1 MAKLHKQL
9 IKSHKI
15 AAYIRVSTEEQAEN
29 PEGSIRNQEER
40 IRQTVNF
47 KNMEGGFGEIADVF
61 IDRAKS
67 GKDTN
72 RPELQRLLESIQRG
86 EVTLLIVTELSRLS
100 RSIKDFASIWE
111 LMQKHD
117 CQFMSLRENFDTTTA
132 AGEMVLYSVAN
143 IAQFERRQVSER
155 VSANFQAR
163 AERGLYNG
171 GVLPI
176 GYKLIPE
183 KPGYLAIDNEQ
194 AEIVRAAFRAIQ
206 EKKTITSAAK
216 WLNKQGHKIKRS
228 SQGGFKAR
236 LGHFTVD
243 NLRGLLTNPAYAGI
257 RTYKTK
263 HEVKETKA
271 VWPALIDESTFRK
284 TQERLKQNQRRKPD
298 SESRYPFLLSGQVTC
313 QSCNHHMVGKSAHG
327 NGGKISYYEHGWATK
342 KEGCLVQKAIKCSP
356 FRVQAKKLEPA
367 VWEKVLNLISKK
379 DMAEELIKEAE
390 RIHAGQSKNSE
401 RGRIQAKIST
411 INSQI
416 EILSER
422 LAELPKDISPE
433 PIYRQLTRL
442 QDLKREEENRLAKVE
457 GPSHND
463 KPVQLTDYRKLLD
476 GLRTLGGSAKETV
489 IQTLIN
495 KVVVTPDGFNLHYFV
510 GQGRLHD
517 FSQKHGSNKLT
528 NGGPRRT

>member
-1 MAKLHKQL
+1 M
-9 IKSHKI
+9 
-15 AAYIRVSTEEQAEN
+15 
-29 PEGSIRNQEER
+29 
-40 IRQTVNF
+40 
-47 KNMEGGFGEIADVF
+47 F

-72 RPELQRLLESIQRG
+72 RPELQRMLATIKRG
-86 EVTLLIVTELSRLS
+86 EITLLIVTELSRLS
-100 RSIKDFASIWE
+100 RSTKDFAGIWE

-176 GYKLIPE
+176 GFKLIPE
-183 KPGYLAIDNEQ
+183 KPGYLAIDDEQ
-194 AEIVRAAFRAIQ
+194 AQVVRAAFQALQ
-206 EKKTITSAAK
+206 EKKRLSAAAK
-216 WLNKQGHKIKRS
+216 WLNKQGHRIRRS
-228 SQGGFKAR
+228 SQVGFKVR

-243 NLRGLLTNPAYAGI
+243 NLRGILTNPAYAGI
-257 RTYKTK
+257 RTYKIK

-271 VWPALIDESTFRK
+271 VWPAIVDEMTFQK
-284 TQERLKQNQRRKPD
+284 TQERLKLNQKRKPE

-313 QSCNHHMVGKSAHG
+313 QSCSHHMVGKSAHG
-327 NGGKISYYEHGWATK
+327 NGGKISYYEHGWAVK
-342 KEGCLVQKAIKCSP
+342 RDGCLVQKALKCSP
-356 FRVQAKKLEPA
+356 FRVQAKKLEPL
-367 VWEKVLNLISKK
+367 VWGKVVELISKN
-379 DMAEELIKEAE
+379 DIAERLIREAE
-390 RIHAGQSKNSE
+390 KIHAGQSKNSE
-401 RGRIQAKIST
+401 RGRIQSKVST

-416 EILSER
+416 DVLSER

-442 QDLKREEENRLAKVE
+442 QDLKREEESRLAGVE
-457 GPSHND
+457 GPSHHD
-463 KPVQLTDYRKLLD
+463 KPVQLTDYRRLLEN
-476 GLRTLGGSAKETV
+476 LRTLGDSAKEQV

-510 GQGRLHD
+510 GQGRLHEE
-517 FSQKHGSNKLT
+517 SLEYGSNRLT
-528 NGGPRRT
+528 NGGPTRTRTWDQAVLQKNRERQA